1 MPYAIVVAGAT
12 LYRVSSAGVATP
24 LPLPDGVTL
33 STTRPPRLAVFGR
46 NVILTNNPTRSLA
59 IDPDFNVRPLQL
71 VAPVSAVV
79 LGVGGIGGLAGT
91 YQVKYTHAQIDPE
104 TGGLVSESDF
114 SPISA
119 PLTLAGGLLN
129 VTGISAS
136 PDLSTTHH
144 RLYRTLA
151 DGDVF
156 YWWLDVEA
164 GQTTIA
170 DDLSDLLLPNLAAP
184 RELGAGPGLLPSSF
198 MTLLTSWKNRLWGV
212 GNRHVDTLRYS
223 GEGLA
228 YGWPATYGLDIDPI
242 GADEFGITGLMARK
256 DLLGVAKR
264 TGFTKV
270 SGGLPDGDGV
280 PQWDVNADKNGQGCF
295 GPSIVVGDTA
305 YYLGPDGVYE
315 WGADGFKCLSDGRVR
330 RWFAKDDDFNRARF
344 ADAFVK
350 YNERYDSIEWHLAAA
365 GSTTIDRWVSYDR
378 ASGAWH
384 GPHRTN
390 KAGPTSGFTLIDAGS
405 NALPVLG
412 ADDGTIYVLNQA
424 GYSDAGVAIPIVLRS
439 KWHDADAPTIL
450 KTWLAPTFMTRAIAL
465 MGQCRV
471 QYRVGPIDVDV
482 TQTVPLD
489 LRLGTETLPRV
500 GTGQFLQLEIH
511 DETNGAACEVYGYEV
526 PYYPV
531 SNRVRR

>member
-1 MPYAIVVAGAT
+1 MPYSIVVAGAT
-12 LYRVSSAGVATP
+12 LYRLSMTGVATP
-24 LPLPDGVTL
+24 LALPDGVTL
-33 STTRPPRLAVFGR
+33 SLTRPPRLVVFGR

-79 LGVGGIGGLAGT
+79 LASGGIGGLAGA
-91 YQVKYTHAQIDPE
+91 YKVKYSHAQIDPE
-104 TGGLVSESDF
+104 TGALISESDF
-114 SPISA
+114 SPVSA
-119 PLTLAGGLLN
+119 SVTLTGGLLN
-129 VTGISAS
+129 VSGISAS

-170 DDLSDLLLPNLAAP
+170 DDLSDVLLPNLAAP

-198 MTLLTSWKNRLWGV
+198 MTLLCAWKNRLWGV
-212 GNRHVDTLRYS
+212 GNRHIDTLRYS

-228 YGWPATYGLDIDPI
+228 YGWPATYGLDINPI
-242 GADEFGITGLMARK
+242 GADDFGITGLMPRK

-264 TGFTKV
+264 AGFTKV
-270 SGGLPDGDGV
+270 SGGLPDSDGI
-280 PQWDVNADKNGQGCF
+280 PQWDVQADKNGQGCF

-315 WGADGFKCLSDGRVR
+315 WGASGFRCLSDGKVR
-330 RWFAKDDDFNRARF
+330 RWFATDDYFDRARY
-344 ADAFVK
+344 ADGFVK
-350 YNERYDSIEWHLAAA
+350 YNERYDTIEWHLAAA
-365 GSTTIDRWVSYDR
+365 GSTAINRWVSYDR

-384 GPHRTN
+384 GLHRTN
-390 KAGPTSGFTLIDAGS
+390 KAGPSSGFTLVDAGS

-412 ADDGTIYVLNQA
+412 ADDGTIYAINA
-424 GYSDAGVAIPIVLRS
+424 PGCSDAGVAIPILLRS
-439 KWHDADAPTIL
+439 KWHDGDVPTID
-450 KTWLAPTFMTRAIAL
+450 KVFQAPTFMTRAVPQ
-465 MGQCRV
+465 MGRCRV
-471 QYRVGPIDVDV
+471 QYRVGQLEADVS
-482 TQTVPLD
+482 QTVGLD

-500 GTGQFLQLEIH
+500 GKGQFLQLEVLE
-511 DETNGAACEVYGYEV
+511 DTAGVTCEVYGYEV
-526 PYYPV
+526 PYYEV
-531 SNRVRR
+531 ANRVRR